1 MAADCEIDGINH
13 ASRFDGSSNNNT
25 FNLEEVKIPGLCI
38 NTFQQ
43 HKIEQHMI
51 DLHGCM
57 ALTDMVVDGRRFA
70 SAGDAR
76 ENFAPLNGNEAQEVF
91 FGAKFPPG

>member
-57 ALTDMVVDGRRFA
+57 RSPTWLLTGGG
-70 SAGDAR
+70 SLQLETR
-76 ENFAPLNGNEAQEVF
+76 EKIL
-91 FGAKFPPG
+91 PP